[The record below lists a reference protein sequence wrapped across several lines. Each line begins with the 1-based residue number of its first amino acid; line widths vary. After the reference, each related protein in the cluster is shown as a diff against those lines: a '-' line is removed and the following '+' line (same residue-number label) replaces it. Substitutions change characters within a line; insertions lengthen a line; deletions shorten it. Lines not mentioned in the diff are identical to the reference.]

1 MINLDVSSFKTD
13 AVPSVFYM
21 FSGCGNL
28 QNLKLDNF
36 EFTKLPSGS
45 NFAFDTNR
53 NRNTDIKVKNATEKN
68 WLASKYP
75 TFTNIHE

>member
-1 MINLDVSSFKTD
+1 MINLDASSFKTD

-28 QNLKLDNF
+28 QNLKLNNF

-45 NFAFDTNR
+45 NFAFDTNK
-53 NRNTDIKVKNATEKN
+53 NRNTDIKVKNTAEKN
-68 WLASKYP
+68 WLASKYSN
-75 TFTNIHE
+75 FTNIHE